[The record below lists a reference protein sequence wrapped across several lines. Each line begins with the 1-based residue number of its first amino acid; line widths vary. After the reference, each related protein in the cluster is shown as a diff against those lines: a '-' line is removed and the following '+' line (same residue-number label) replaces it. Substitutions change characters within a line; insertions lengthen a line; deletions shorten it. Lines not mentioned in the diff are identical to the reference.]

1 MKRESYPYI
10 LVTQGKYQFYIVA
23 LPSSIFKDTCF
34 AISRVEDPEQGFQR
48 KLDENRANQIA
59 EYIDHGLGSIPTAI
73 ILSAQS
79 DAELQRNSRSKVLS
93 FKRDPNAF
101 LIIDGQHRI
110 WGYQKSEKEVR
121 VPVIIY
127 EGLTR
132 VDEARL
138 FIDINENQKK
148 VPEEL
153 IIDVKRLLELET
165 EEEKVYNFIFD
176 LFLKNADSVLK
187 PYINVGENQK
197 GNLSRIIF
205 NNAIAELV
213 KGRLKSLDNIKK
225 YEVINNYLKAFN
237 KVFIEMSPELK
248 NVIAKTV
255 VFQAILHVS
264 EFAISIAYDKYEN
277 LTEESLYETIKA
289 IKTNLSTSKIKNS
302 GRSYRALSEKLREAM
317 IKKAIPST
325 IITE

>member
-1 MKRESYPYI
+1 MNRESYAYI
-10 LVTQGKYQFYIVA
+10 LATQGKYQFYIVA

-34 AISRVEDPEQGFQR
+34 AISRAEDPEQGFQR

-59 EYIDHGLGSIPTAI
+59 DYIDHGLGSIPTAI

-79 DAELQRNSRSKVLS
+79 EAELQRNSRSKVLS

-110 WGYQKSEKEVR
+110 WGYQKAEKEVR

-165 EEEKVYNFIFD
+165 EEEKVYNSIFD
-176 LFLKNADSVLK
+176 LFLKNDDSILK

-197 GNLSRIIF
+197 GNLSRIVF
-205 NNAIAELV
+205 NNAVAELV
-213 KGRLKSLDNIKK
+213 KGRLKSLDNTKK

-237 KVFIEMSPELK
+237 KVFIEMSPELE
-248 NVIAKTV
+248 NAIAKTV
-255 VFQAILHVS
+255 VFQSILHVS
-264 EFAISIAYDKYEN
+264 EFAISIAYDKYDK

-289 IKTNLSTSKIKNS
+289 LKANLSTSKIKS
-302 GRSYRALSEKLREAM
+302 PGRSYRALSEKLREAM